1 MKTAA
6 TPEQLLQEGAPCRTR
21 FLPSVLIRST
31 GVLSHM
37 MTTFSPS
44 TSSLFHAPS
53 SPVFSLNNTSHSNQI
68 NHLLSTFSP
77 GGLFGECG
85 TIFLSLYLLKPSSGE
100 QWFLSE
106 QHYKQSIW
114 GRAEE
119 EKPKEHRPC
128 FWLCFYTFVHP
139 VSPDLLRIPESES
152 QV

>member
-31 GVLSHM
+31 RVLSHM
-37 MTTFSPS
+37 TAFSPS

-68 NHLLSTFSP
+68 NHLLSTYSP

-85 TIFLSLYLLKPSSGE
+85 TIFLSLYLLLKPSSGE
-100 QWFLSE
+100 QWFLSV

-119 EKPKEHRPC
+119 KEKPKEHRPC
-128 FWLCFYTFVHP
+128 FWLRFHTLPHCTHP
-139 VSPDLLRIPESES
+139 CILYPQIY
-152 QV
+152 